1 MKNFTKILT
10 LSFALS
16 STASFAV
23 PFMPEFGVKGGMG
36 ISDVS
41 ISGAATDYSSSFGY
55 LLGGAASMNLG
66 LVGLDLDVL
75 YARRSWD
82 AGASAVHTNQL
93 YVPLQL
99 DYGVGPAI
107 ITAGGYYST
116 LLGNV
121 TVAGVSTTPAA
132 AYMNSSDMG
141 LVFGVGAKL
150 FGFSAEL
157 RYSLGLKNL
166 STVAGVSA
174 KARHIDLLVGYWF
187 F

>member
-1 MKNFTKILT
+1 MKNSIKILT
-10 LSFALS
+10 LSLALS

-23 PFMPEFGVKGGMG
+23 PFLPEFGVKGGVG
-36 ISDVS
+36 ISSVS
-41 ISGAATDYSSSFGY
+41 ISGTATDYSSSFGY
-55 LLGGAASMNLG
+55 LLGGAGSVNLG

-82 AGASAVHTNQL
+82 AGTSAVHTNQL

-107 ITAGGYYST
+107 LTAGGYYSM

-121 TVAGVSTTPAA
+121 SVAGASITPAA
-132 AYMNSSDMG
+132 AYLNKADMG

-157 RYSLGLKNL
+157 RYNLGLKNL
-166 STVAGVSA
+166 STLSGVSA